1 MSSLDKEKIKIALQ
15 KLSEFMA
22 KPSDEF
28 TDVINSSCHSNGWF
42 TLEEVQRSLKS
53 LSKMLNAN
61 DLETW

>member
-42 TLEEVQRSLKS
+42 TLVH
-53 LSKMLNAN
+53 
-61 DLETW
+61 ET